1 MGPRRGSGSG
11 RVLGLV
17 RRAIHLVAPSRRREP
32 APAPRPGGRRE
43 RPERHERTRTG
54 GRAVAT
60 SGALAG
66 VEFQY
71 APSMDGD
78 PDPGEVVWTW
88 VPYEDDPRQGKD
100 RPVAIVG
107 RRGRSLV
114 GVALTSKRNDRVPQ
128 FGVGTGPWDREGRP
142 SWAKLDRVIDVDP
155 SGVRREGAVLAHD
168 RYDGLVTALRREHA
182 PRR

>member
-1 MGPRRGSGSG
+1 MGPRRGSGTG

-17 RRAIHLVAPSRRREP
+17 RRALHLVSPSRGREP
-32 APAPRPGGRRE
+32 SPAPRPGGRRD
-43 RPERHERTRTG
+43 RSG
-54 GRAVAT
+54 GGGGPVAT
-60 SGALAG
+60 SGVLAG
-66 VEFQY
+66 VELEY

-128 FGVGTGPWDREGRP
+128 FGVGTGPWDSEGRP

-155 SGVRREGAVLAHD
+155 SGVRREGAVLARD
-168 RYDGLVTALRREHA
+168 RYDGLVAALRREHA